1 MFKPLLL
8 VPEKLNLLVA
18 VYVFPVECVNTI
30 SPSVGLLNLTEFNC
44 IPLSSLAS
52 TLNTTFS

>member
-1 MFKPLLL
+1 MSIPLLE

-18 VYVFPVECVNTI
+18 EYVFVEPSCVNTT

-44 IPLSSLAS
+44 IPLSSLAL
-52 TLNTTFS
+52 T